1 MRASFKTTSD
11 KWKPT
16 FASTRKSE
24 ENVQNFLDSLKNEPF
39 LDNNLIGDDKNI
51 VGDHNVTDLV
61 TKEIENGPSLD
72 RYVPPDNTV
81 DPGEESSWL
90 HKFKL
95 KKLEMA
101 MDLEKQWFL
110 TRKILEELPIWEFS
124 KEVRHETQNPK

>member
-11 KWKPT
+11 KWKLT

-51 VGDHNVTDLV
+51 VGDHNATDLV

-72 RYVPPDNTV
+72 CYVPPDNTV
-81 DPGEESSWL
+81 DPDEESS
-90 HKFKL
+90 
-95 KKLEMA
+95 
-101 MDLEKQWFL
+101 
-110 TRKILEELPIWEFS
+110 
-124 KEVRHETQNPK
+124 